1 MALRKVRSAWIF
13 LSATVML
20 LFSSCATKSNI
31 EQVAMS
37 DNYRIYYEIFVASF
51 YDTDG
56 DGMGDLQGIRQK
68 LDYLN
73 EAGSSKSLG
82 VNGLWLMPIMSSP
95 SYHKYDVT
103 DYYSVDPDYGT
114 LEDFKALAAACKER
128 NIALIIDLPI
138 NHTSDRHPWFQA
150 ALSGDQDYEN
160 YYRFRDDFASD
171 FHKDERS
178 GRFFEGHFGSHMPDL
193 NLANPQV
200 RQELS
205 DICKFWLDAGVNGF
219 RLDAVSWFFS
229 SNITA
234 NVEFLSWLYNEL
246 KTFDPDVYLVGEAWS
261 DATTILALYESA
273 IPSFFNFPF
282 SQSTGTLISSIR
294 AGKGASLASAVDRWY
309 AQLPQGAIDAPF
321 LTNHDH
327 ARSAG
332 ALM

>member
-1 MALRKVRSAWIF
+1 
-13 LSATVML
+13 ML

-114 LEDFKALAAACKER
+114 LEDFKALATACKER

-138 NHTSDRHPWFQA
+138 NHTSDRHPWFQE

-178 GRFFEGHFGSHMPDL
+178 GRFSKG
-193 NLANPQV
+193 
-200 RQELS
+200 
-205 DICKFWLDAGVNGF
+205 
-219 RLDAVSWFFS
+219 
-229 SNITA
+229 T
-234 NVEFLSWLYNEL
+234 
-246 KTFDPDVYLVGEAWS
+246 
-261 DATTILALYESA
+261 SA
-273 IPSFFNFPF
+273 RVCPI
-282 SQSTGTLISSIR
+282 
-294 AGKGASLASAVDRWY
+294 
-309 AQLPQGAIDAPF
+309 
-321 LTNHDH
+321 
-327 ARSAG
+327 
-332 ALM
+332 